1 MSDNKK
7 EYTDSE
13 KLSIVLEASDS
24 DQKEVESIAKKYGVT
39 SDEILKWRHE
49 SKAFIADRKAGTE
62 IHGFGHE
69 DEKVYL
75 EANDAFIDS
84 VSYGVV
90 KDTLNYRRLTFWT
103 VVGTVMLTTIVLSVI
118 GIYGYTKD
126 SASQYSSETSQSFDL
141 EKIRETD
148 KATLESFGVVD
159 PDAGVYR
166 IPIDDAINIIVNE

>member
-13 KLSIVLEASDS
+13 KLSIILEASDS
-24 DQKEVESIAKKYGVT
+24 DKKEVEAIAKKYGVT
-39 SDEILKWRHE
+39 TDEILKWRHE
-49 SKAFIADRKAGTE
+49 SKAFVADRKAGTE
-62 IHGFGHE
+62 IAGFGHG

-90 KDTLNYRRLTFWT
+90 KDTLNYKRLTFWT
-103 VVGTVMLTTIVLSVI
+103 IVGTVMLVTIVLSVI
-118 GIYGYTKD
+118 GIHGYTTG
-126 SASQYSSETSQSFDL
+126 SAWQSQSESNQFFDL
-141 EKIRETD
+141 ENNRETD

-166 IPIDDAINIIVNE
+166 IPIDDAIDIIVNE